1 MDFIQSKINEGYTS
15 IVITFRGK
23 KELINGVPKITSTFT
38 TAKYSGV
45 DTVEKYNN
53 LMKMV
58 SDFPNGV
65 SVGFMKEVY

>member
-1 MDFIQSKINEGYTS
+1 MDFIQNQINEGYTR
-15 IVITFRGK
+15 IAITFRGK
-23 KELINGVPKITSTFT
+23 KDIINGVPKIISSFT
-38 TAKYSGV
+38 TAQYSGI

>member
-1 MDFIQSKINEGYTS
+1 MNFIQNQIDRGYTR
-15 IVITFRGK
+15 IIITFRGK
-23 KELINGVPKITSTFT
+23 KEFINGVPKITAMFT
-38 TAKYSGV
+38 TSSYSGI

-65 SVGFMKEVY
+65 SVGFAKP

>member
-1 MDFIQSKINEGYTS
+1 M
-15 IVITFRGK
+15 
-23 KELINGVPKITSTFT
+23 FT
-38 TAKYSGV
+38 VAHYSGI

-65 SVGFMKEVY
+65 SVGFMKP